1 MIAVIRL
8 ERLTNKYYRELFES
22 TNEAICI
29 HDLDG
34 NFVAVNRACE
44 EITGYSQDELL
55 ERNIAVLLKE
65 ESLVQSREVQN
76 RLLCG
81 ETVENRYEQQ
91 IIRRDGSEAILESTA
106 SLVVTKGRPVA
117 IQHMSRDV
125 TEERKM
131 RDSLR
136 SHLQAILR
144 AQEDERE
151 RIAREIHDEAV
162 QALLLLAH
170 RLDSSITN
178 LTKKLSKSEKKELE
192 QLHSLAVNICEGL
205 WRYARNLRPRIL
217 DDMGLVAALEFI
229 ANELRKSEGVDV
241 RVQVP
246 AQVPSLH
253 SEVQLVL
260 FRIAQEA
267 LSNIRRYA
275 EASEVVIRLDFEKG
289 KMRMTISDNGKGFDL
304 PKLIGEFANT
314 GRLGLVGMYE
324 RAQLL
329 GGTFDIKS
337 ELGKGT
343 KVIIELPIE
352 SN

>member
-1 MIAVIRL
+1 MIRL
-8 ERLTNKYYRELFES
+8 QRLTDKYYRELFES

-44 EITGYSQDELL
+44 EITGYSHDELL
-55 ERNIAVLLKE
+55 KKNIATLLKE
-65 ESLVQSREVQN
+65 DSLAQSIEVQT
-76 RLLCG
+76 RLLRG
-81 ETVENRYEQQ
+81 ETVEKRYEQQ
-91 IIRRDGSEAILESTA
+91 IIKRDGAEAILESTA
-106 SLVVTKGRPVA
+106 SLVLTKGKPVA

-131 RDSLR
+131 QNSLR
-136 SHLQAILR
+136 FHLQAVLR

-151 RIAREIHDEAV
+151 RIARELHDETV

-229 ANELRKSEGVDV
+229 ANELRKGEGIDV

-246 AQVPSLH
+246 AQVPILR
-253 SEVQLVL
+253 SEIQLVM

-267 LSNIRRYA
+267 LSNVRRYA
-275 EASEVVIRLDFEKG
+275 EATEVIIRLDFEEG

-304 PKLIGEFANT
+304 PKLIGEFAST

-324 RAQLL
+324 RSQLL

-337 ELGKGT
+337 KLGKGT
-343 KVIIELPIE
+343 KVTIELPIE
-352 SN
+352 NN